1 MIAVEA
7 VNVSYVYPDGTVGV
21 RNINL
26 KIAEGERV
34 AIIGANGS
42 GKTTLI
48 TLLSGLIKPTK
59 GVVRILGVEVDGN
72 LEYIRRNVGVV
83 FQNPDDF
90 LFNPTVRDELLYTP
104 AQLDIPYNEALK
116 LAEEFA
122 RLFEI
127 EKILDKP
134 PFRLSGGEKKRV
146 ELACVMML
154 KPKILFLDEP
164 TANVDGKTKKKI
176 VDFAKDYNGTLIV
189 ATHDLDLIP
198 KLAEKIV
205 VLNTDKEIEVVGGLE
220 ILDNKHLLERCGII

>member
-26 KIAEGERV
+26 RIAEGERV

-104 AQLDIPYNEALK
+104 AQLDMPYNEALK

>member
-21 RNINL
+21 KNINL
-26 KIAEGERV
+26 RIAEGERV

-104 AQLDIPYNEALK
+104 AQLDMPYNEALK

-205 VLNTDKEIEVVGGLE
+205 VLNTDKEIEVIGGLE

>member
-26 KIAEGERV
+26 RIAEGERV

-104 AQLDIPYNEALK
+104 AQLDMPYNEALK

-127 EKILDKP
+127 DRILDKP

>member
-7 VNVSYVYPDGTVGV
+7 VNVSYVYPDGTIGV
-21 RNINL
+21 KNINL
-26 KIAEGERV
+26 RIAEGERV

-104 AQLDIPYNEALK
+104 AQLDMPYNEALK

>member
-21 RNINL
+21 KNINL
-26 KIAEGERV
+26 RIAEGERV

-48 TLLSGLIKPTK
+48 TLLSGLIKPTE

-104 AQLDIPYNEALK
+104 AQLDMPYNEALK

-164 TANVDGKTKKKI
+164 TANVDGKTKRKI